1 MRSFEEAG
9 ENPKLKNA
17 ELVEIAVEDDGTHSQ
32 QVSDIELREYQRI
45 SAIRLGNIQRLL
57 EAILEQ
63 NRKGVNVKTAINV
76 DIVEVPS
83 LETP

>member
-9 ENPKLKNA
+9 DNPKLTNA
-17 ELVEIAVEDDGTHSQ
+17 ETVEIAIEGNSTHSQ
-32 QVSDIELREYQRI
+32 QVADIEVREYQRI

-63 NRKGVNVKTAINV
+63 NRKGVNVKTALDV
-76 DIVEVPS
+76 DIVDVPA
-83 LETP
+83 LDNP